1 MYISKNPNHLS
12 KTILTRYN
20 FNFNINLTRN
30 QKKLMTLTFVKK
42 ESLGKNSSFKNV
54 EKIFVKQRMDDKLRS
69 VVFIYYY
76 AGLSY

>member
-1 MYISKNPNHLS
+1 
-12 KTILTRYN
+12 
-20 FNFNINLTRN
+20 
-30 QKKLMTLTFVKK
+30 MTLTFVKK

-54 EKIFVKQRMDDKLRS
+54 EKIFVKQGTDDKLRS